1 MSMTQEKN
9 AKSLTLT
16 FVESGSTELH
26 DQGRICGSIDIPLS
40 ETGIVTANRLSDQF
54 AAVPITT
61 IFSAACLAAQ
71 QTAKMIAAKC
81 RGKVKVIDSWRNL
94 NHGLWHGKSVA
105 DLKETHPKFY
115 RQWRDYPE
123 SVAPPEGETYSEVM
137 QRCRAGVER
146 IKKKNQSSVI
156 LVVAP
161 QPLLKILEDLFN
173 EAV

>member
-1 MSMTQEKN
+1 MSMIQEKKS
-9 AKSLTLT
+9 KSLTLT

-40 ETGIVTANRLSDQF
+40 ETGTAAANRLGDQF
-54 AAVPITT
+54 ASVPVTMVY
-61 IFSAACLAAQ
+61 SAACLAAQ
-71 QTAKMIAAKC
+71 QTAKTIASKC
-81 RGKVKVIDSWRNL
+81 RSKVKVIDSWSNL

-105 DLKETHPKFY
+105 ELKETHPKFY
-115 RQWRDYPE
+115 RQWRDCPE
-123 SVAPPEGETYSEVM
+123 SVSPPEGETYPEVM

-146 IKKKNQSSVI
+146 IKKKNQSGVF

-161 QPLLKILEDLFN
+161 QPLLKILEDLFH